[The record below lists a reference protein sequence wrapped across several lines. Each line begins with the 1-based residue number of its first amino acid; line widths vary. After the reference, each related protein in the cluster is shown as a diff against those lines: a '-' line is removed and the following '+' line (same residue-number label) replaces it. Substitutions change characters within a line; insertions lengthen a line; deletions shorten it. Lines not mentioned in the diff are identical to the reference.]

1 VSAGNSSSE
10 ESGFPAPRFFAGI
23 HVSASLS
30 ASRLAATA
38 LLACMLASVEVQAHD
53 PSAYGGLFR
62 SRNFGGAWLN
72 ADVGLFL
79 GGSVSV
85 AVNPSDGNHLLL
97 GTDTALL
104 STRNAGREWARE
116 APEKLFGAVFAVTF
130 LPDGKSAL
138 AVVPGGVF
146 RWNGADWQQAQAPSE
161 AAPARAIALGAQDG
175 RMYLIGRRELY
186 RSDDAGQHW
195 RRVEHNLPDQPE
207 FTALAVAAEA
217 QETLYAI
224 VDGQVMTSTD
234 SGARWQARTSGL
246 PAAPAEALT
255 LDPAAPGRL
264 WVAAGARLY
273 RSDDAGAQWSA
284 FGARLPEADCSVRGI
299 AADSEGAT
307 IVVTTHRG
315 LFRSP
320 DGAKS
325 WALVEGNLPVHLEAR
340 PLVRDPTE
348 PNTLYAGFSLMPYA
362 EVWRVA
368 VEGGNLLGRLDAI
381 SLAGGLA
388 FFLLVIALGA
398 LAAGWLARRR
408 NRADP
413 PVTKSRP

>member
-1 VSAGNSSSE
+1 VSA
-10 ESGFPAPRFFAGI
+10 P
-23 HVSASLS
+23 SARS
-30 ASRLAATA
+30 ACLLAAVA
-38 LLACMLASVEVQAHD
+38 AGLLAMPVAQAHD

-97 GTDTALL
+97 GTDSALL
-104 STRNAGREWARE
+104 STRNAGRDWTRE
-116 APEKLFGAVFAVTF
+116 APAKLFGAVFAATF
-130 LPDGKSAL
+130 LPGGKSAL

-146 RWNGADWQQAQAPSE
+146 RWDGADWQQAQAPGE
-161 AAPARAIALGAQDG
+161 AAPARAIAVGAAEG
-175 RMYLIGRRELY
+175 RVYLIGRRDLY
-186 RSDDAGQHW
+186 RSDDAGQRW
-195 RRVEHNLPDQPE
+195 RKVEHDLPDQPE
-207 FTALAVAAEA
+207 FTALAVAVEP

-224 VDGQVMTSTD
+224 IDGRVMVSAD
-234 SGARWQARTSGL
+234 GGVQWQPRASGL
-246 PAAPAEALT
+246 PDFPAEALM

-273 RSDDAGAQWSA
+273 RSDDAGARWSA
-284 FGARLPEADCSVRGI
+284 FGASLPEADTSVRGI
-299 AADSEGAT
+299 AADAAAGAV
-307 IVVTTHRG
+307 VVTTHRG
-315 LFRSP
+315 LFRSA
-320 DGAKS
+320 DGAQT

-348 PNTLYAGFSLMPYA
+348 SNTLYAGFSLMPYA

-388 FFLLVIALGA
+388 FFLLVIALGG

-413 PVTKSRP
+413 PITKPRR